1 MRKRTTI
8 QEKTF
13 YTIEQGRFGIV
24 KDKNVEN
31 VLLTS
36 EDINDINWYME
47 NVMHVKSE
55 GVYDLDNHTKQESEF
70 FLLLGSDKYFI
81 MKARLKFGY
90 GQRPITSPDKIK
102 QQWEKI
108 RKHYIRG

>member
-13 YTIEQGRFGIV
+13 YIIEQGYFGVV

-31 VLLTS
+31 VLLMS

-47 NVMHVKSE
+47 NVMHTKSE
-55 GVYDLDNHTKQESEF
+55 GVYDLNNHTKQEADF
-70 FLLLGSDKYFI
+70 FLRLSSDKYYV
-81 MKARLKFGY
+81 MKATLKFGY
-90 GQRPITSPDKIK
+90 GQRPKESPNKIK

-108 RKHYIRG
+108 RKHYTRG